1 MDTATRDRNIATW
14 LGDAPQPV
22 RDTTNQLLERIALCV
37 PSRLSTRHKTTS
49 SMPSPTRRPTR
60 SRLSSW
66 VKIPITD
73 PNRAM
78 GLSFSVPATQTKL
91 PPSLRNIYKELKAD
105 LGCPIPA
112 TGDLTPW
119 AQQGVLLL
127 NTTLTVREHAANSH
141 AKLGWSTLTDY
152 VIERC
157 CQLPQ
162 PVVFLAWGRFA
173 QQMVEGK
180 LAATGAGKATG
191 KFCTASTHPSPL
203 SANRATAELPT
214 FMGSRPFSAAN
225 RLLEQHGSTP
235 STGLASA
242 KNRYIKNAPDGDL
255 AIGRVLLLG
264 PNKLCAAGLAAID
277 QQTLPGHKP
286 VGHAHKVDPL
296 GDLLGGGPALKRR
309 ELHNLVPQLFV
320 FHHAT
325 VERRDNAARVHTVGD
340 GLRCRAVCKVLGV
353 GDNAALAGGIG
364 GKLRSRM
371 PARRPHIDHGFNS
384 RRRFGGKSLPTK
396 A

>member
-1 MDTATRDRNIATW
+1 MDAATRDRNIATW

-22 RDTTNQLLERIALCV
+22 RDTTNQLLERIALLRAEQTIY
-37 PSRLSTRHKTTS
+37 PAQDDILNALAYT
-49 SMPSPTRRPTR
+49 PADQ
-60 SRLSSW
+60 
-66 VKIPITD
+66 VKVVILGQD
-73 PNRAM
+73 PYHGPNQAM

-119 AQQGVLLL
+119 ARQGVLLL

-180 LAATGAGKATG
+180 RDATGAGKATDNSAWPPRTPRRFRPTVPQQNSPLLWG
-191 KFCTASTHPSPL
+191 RAPSPL
-203 SANRATAELPT
+203 PIGYSNSTA
-214 FMGSRPFSAAN
+214 RP
-225 RLLEQHGSTP
+225 P

-242 KNRYIKNAPDGDL
+242 KNRYIKNAPDGFPSG
-255 AIGRVLLLG
+255 AVPIRANSIVCGR
-264 PNKLCAAGLAAID
+264 P
-277 QQTLPGHKP
+277 
-286 VGHAHKVDPL
+286 
-296 GDLLGGGPALKRR
+296 RR
-309 ELHNLVPQLFV
+309 H
-320 FHHAT
+320 
-325 VERRDNAARVHTVGD
+325 
-340 GLRCRAVCKVLGV
+340 
-353 GDNAALAGGIG
+353 
-364 GKLRSRM
+364 RSTDSVR
-371 PARRPHIDHGFNS
+371 S
-384 RRRFGGKSLPTK
+384 
-396 A
+396 